1 MGGLGVRETINH
13 LFSTCPFAQSV
24 WSCTNLV
31 PAISSPNFDFLTWL
45 GTLTSTTTSRGPDIL
60 SKALLLC
67 WQIWE
72 SRNNMI
78 FKDINP
84 YPVRVLIVAGHVGL
98 DYWHQNFKDVEG
110 LKTPIH
116 IKWKPPPSGWVKL
129 NFDGSI
135 RNGSMAIG
143 FVIRD
148 SDGQFY
154 WLLLRTLVTI
164 PFLSQNVLLYGIALR
179 MQLIEGGVKVLVE
192 GDSKLIID

>member
-1 MGGLGVRETINH
+1 MWGLTIPPKVKNFSWETINH

-31 PAISSPNFDFLTWL
+31 PTISSPNFDFLTWL
-45 GTLTSTTTSRGPDIL
+45 GTLTSTTASRGPDIL

-84 YPVRVLIVAGHVGL
+84 YLVRVLTVAGQVGL

-110 LKTPIH
+110 PKTPIH

-135 RNGSMAIG
+135 RNGSTATG
-143 FVIRD
+143 FVI
-148 SDGQFY
+148 
-154 WLLLRTLVTI
+154 
-164 PFLSQNVLLYGIALR
+164 
-179 MQLIEGGVKVLVE
+179 
-192 GDSKLIID
+192 